1 MDYLSEGFFTALRIL
16 FSGQEETYS
25 AIFTTLKVSTFSIIC
40 TLAAGIPLGFL
51 LGYYNFPGKRT
62 CRAIVDTLL
71 ALPTVVVGLLVYTF
85 ISRSGPLGNLGLLF
99 SLKGVAIGQFILA
112 LPIVISLTASAT
124 EQMENTVRLT
134 LMTLGASP
142 SQLAASSLWESRYA
156 VLAASMTA
164 YSRII
169 SEVGVSMMLGG
180 NIKWHTR
187 TITTAIALETGKGQF
202 AEGIALGVVLLSFAF
217 AVNAVVSIARRRASS

>member
-1 MDYLSEGFFTALRIL
+1 MDYLSEGFSTAFRIL

-62 CRAIVDTLL
+62 CRAVVDTLL
-71 ALPTVVVGLLVYTF
+71 ALPTVVVGLLVYAF
-85 ISRSGPLGNLGLLF
+85 ISRSGPLGGLGLLF

-124 EQMENTVRLT
+124 EQMENTIRLT

-202 AEGIALGVVLLSFAF
+202 AEGIALGIVLLGFAF
-217 AVNAVVSIARRRASS
+217 TVNAAVSISRRRASS

>member
-1 MDYLSEGFFTALRIL
+1 MGYLSEGFVTAFRIL

-25 AIFTTLKVSTFSIIC
+25 AIFTTLRVSTFSILL
-40 TLAAGIPLGFL
+40 TLSAGIPLGFM
-51 LGYYNFPGKRT
+51 LGYYSFPGR
-62 CRAIVDTLL
+62 RALRMISDTLL
-71 ALPTVVVGLLVYTF
+71 ALPTVVVGLMVYAF
-85 ISRSGPLGNLGLLF
+85 ISRSGPLGGLGLLF
-99 SLKGVAIGQFILA
+99 SLKGMAVGQFILG
-112 LPIVISLTASAT
+112 LPIVVSLTASAT
-124 EQMENTVRLT
+124 EQIENTVRLT

-142 SQLAASSLWESRYA
+142 GQLAASSLWESRFA
-156 VLAASMTA
+156 VLAAAMTA

-202 AEGIALGVVLLSFAF
+202 AEGIALGIVLLSFAF
-217 AVNAVVSIARRRASS
+217 AVNAAVSITRKRASS

>member
-1 MDYLSEGFFTALRIL
+1 MDYLSDGFITAFRIL
-16 FSGQEETYS
+16 VSGQEETYS

-40 TLAAGIPLGFL
+40 TLFAGIPLGFM
-51 LGYYNFPGKRT
+51 LGYYDFHGKRV
-62 CRAIVDTLL
+62 CRTVVDALL
-71 ALPTVVVGLLVYTF
+71 ALPTVVVGLLVYAF
-85 ISRSGPLGNLGLLF
+85 ISRSGPLGSFGLLF

-134 LMTLGASP
+134 LMTLGASA

-202 AEGIALGVVLLSFAF
+202 AEGIALGIVLLGFAF
-217 AVNAVVSIARRRASS
+217 TVSAVVSIARRRASS

>member
-1 MDYLSEGFFTALRIL
+1 MGYLSEGFVTAFSIL

-25 AIFTTLKVSTFSIIC
+25 AIFTTLRVSTFS
-40 TLAAGIPLGFL
+40 TLLTLSAGIPLGFM
-51 LGYYNFPGKRT
+51 LGYYSFPGR
-62 CRAIVDTLL
+62 RALRMFSDTLL
-71 ALPTVVVGLLVYTF
+71 ALPTVVVGLLVYAF
-85 ISRSGPLGNLGLLF
+85 ISRSGPLGGFGLLF
-99 SLKGVAIGQFILA
+99 SLKGIAVGQFILG
-112 LPIVISLTASAT
+112 LPIVVSLTASAT
-124 EQMENTVRLT
+124 EQIENTVRLT

-142 SQLAASSLWESRYA
+142 GQLAASSLWESRFA
-156 VLAASMTA
+156 VLAAAMTA

-202 AEGIALGVVLLSFAF
+202 AEGIALGIVLLGFAF
-217 AVNAVVSIARRRASS
+217 AVNAAVSITRKRASS

>member
-1 MDYLSEGFFTALRIL
+1 MGYLSEGFITAFRIL

-62 CRAIVDTLL
+62 CRAVVDTLL

-85 ISRSGPLGNLGLLF
+85 ISRSGPLGDLGLLF
-99 SLKGVAIGQFILA
+99 SLKGIAIGQFILA

-142 SQLAASSLWESRYA
+142 SQLAASSLWESRYS

-202 AEGIALGVVLLSFAF
+202 AEGIALGIVLLGFAF
-217 AVNAVVSIARRRASS
+217 AVNAVVSTARRRASS

>member
-1 MDYLSEGFFTALRIL
+1 VGYLGEGFLTAFRIL
-16 FSGQEETYS
+16 FSGQEETYG
-25 AIFTTLKVSTFSIIC
+25 AIFTTLRVSTFSITV
-40 TLAAGIPLGFL
+40 TLAAGIPLGFM
-51 LGYYNFPGKRT
+51 LGYYSFPGRNS

-71 ALPTVVVGLLVYTF
+71 ALPTVVVGLLVYAF
-85 ISRSGPLGNLGLLF
+85 ISRSGPLGGLGLLF
-99 SLKGVAIGQFILA
+99 SLKGIAIGQFFLG

-124 EQMENTVRLT
+124 EQIENSVRMT

-142 SQLAASSLWESRYA
+142 GQIAASSLWETRYS
-156 VLAASMTA
+156 VIAAAMTA

-169 SEVGVSMMLGG
+169 SEVGVSMMIGG

-202 AEGIALGVVLLSFAF
+202 AEGIALGIVLLGIAF
-217 AVNAVVSIARRRASS
+217 AVNAVVSVSRRRASS